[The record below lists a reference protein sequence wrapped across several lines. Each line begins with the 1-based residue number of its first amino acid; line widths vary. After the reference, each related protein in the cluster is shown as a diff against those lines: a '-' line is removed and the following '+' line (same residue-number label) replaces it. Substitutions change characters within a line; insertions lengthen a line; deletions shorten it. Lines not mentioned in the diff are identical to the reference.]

1 MYLLYLLSI
10 TSMNMSI
17 AMRTEDWMQTN
28 GSAARTGFGGR
39 WRQEL
44 MGWAIRAVEALL
56 AWQTRAAERGQLAAM
71 DDRLLRDVG
80 LSRSDVESERSKPF
94 WTA

>member
-1 MYLLYLLSI
+1 MKS
-10 TSMNMSI
+10 
-17 AMRTEDWMQTN
+17 EHWMQTN
-28 GSAARTGFGGR
+28 GAAAQTGFGGR
-39 WRQEL
+39 WRAEL
-44 MGWAIRAVEALL
+44 LGLTIRAFETLL

-80 LSRSDVESERSKPF
+80 LTRSDVERERIKPF

>member
-1 MYLLYLLSI
+1 MKI
-10 TSMNMSI
+10 
-17 AMRTEDWMQTN
+17 EHWMQTS
-28 GSAARTGFGGR
+28 GAAARTPFDGR
-39 WRQEL
+39 RRHDL
-44 MGWAIRAVEALL
+44 LGWLTRAVDVLL

-80 LSRSDVESERSKPF
+80 LSRSDIERERSKPF

>member
-1 MYLLYLLSI
+1 
-10 TSMNMSI
+10 MSI
-17 AMRTEDWMQTN
+17 AMRTEHWMQTN
-28 GSAARTGFGGR
+28 GAATRGAFGHD
-39 WRQEL
+39 L
-44 MGWAIRAVEALL
+44 LGWLTRAVDVLL

-80 LSRSDVESERSKPF
+80 LSRSDVERERSKPF

>member
-1 MYLLYLLSI
+1 MK
-10 TSMNMSI
+10 
-17 AMRTEDWMQTN
+17 TEHWMQTN
-28 GSAARTGFGGR
+28 GAAARTGLGGR
-39 WRQEL
+39 WRSEL
-44 MGWAIRAVEALL
+44 LGLTIRAFEALL

-80 LSRSDVESERSKPF
+80 LTRSDVERERIKPF